1 MIQYITNLLDEHS
14 SLFKSFFAT
23 EQIDNDYF
31 KKYLILH
38 SLEDQ
43 KNGNAQTYLL
53 IQENDNGE
61 QELLGFY
68 SLRASSLI
76 LEDDNFTKLGE
87 PAIEIYELAVKKDLQ
102 KHGIGSKLIKDAIA
116 RIYKVSKIIGI
127 KHILVCAK
135 NNAENFYKRYYFMKI
150 PVHKEMPRS
159 QDNITCV
166 PMFLSLSIVDE

>member
-1 MIQYITNLLDEHS
+1 MFYYVLNTNQAE
-14 SLFKSFFAT
+14 
-23 EQIDNDYF
+23 
-31 KKYLILH
+31 KYLILH

-68 SLRASSLI
+68 SLRASLI

-116 RIYKVSKIIGI
+116 RIYKVSKIIGV

-159 QDNITCV
+159 QDNIPCV